1 MLVSNS
7 KVTVQDNLLIFVNDI
22 LQVPGQ
28 AYSFTGGSII
38 TFSEAPKLGDS
49 IDILFY
55 KGSGDGIDVIFRD
68 VIETVKKGDTLQISH
83 DSTIGQP
90 PRFSENERVVTL
102 VPTIDIAETNV
113 YNGPGNL
120 ADPTYERPVKWCK
133 QTEDKFIDGIGVG
146 KDRELY
152 EPVVIPTAYLINGV
166 GIGSTV
172 VYVDN
177 VKTLFDPH
185 QENFGINNL
194 DVTFITSSDAVGASA
209 TAVVSGL
216 GSVTS
221 IELSN
226 VGSGY
231 TSAPTVVIGSVGVG
245 STATAT
251 ATVGAGGTLSISITN
266 NGIGYTNTNPPQV
279 IIEQPTGKTEGT
291 TAVSYAG
298 DYGKVVGFGTTTVG
312 SDDVVIFDLF
322 TDSSLQDEDLVG
334 PGAGITIS
342 GISTGY
348 YFVVYDSNI
357 TGAGVTALDDSGNT
371 VGVGTTF
378 ADKVYFVESVSTVSV
393 ANTSIGLD
401 TVGTAVTNVKRV
413 QAIVTGMTTV
423 TGITTSKFYGNYSWG
438 RVDLQPRKFLT
449 LI

>member
-1 MLVSNS
+1 ML
-7 KVTVQDNLLIFVNDI
+7 TQLTRDLL
-22 LQVPGQ
+22 
-28 AYSFTGGSII
+28 
-38 TFSEAPKLGDS
+38 
-49 IDILFY
+49 
-55 KGSGDGIDVIFRD
+55 
-68 VIETVKKGDTLQISH
+68 
-83 DSTIGQP
+83 
-90 PRFSENERVVTL
+90 
-102 VPTIDIAETNV
+102 
-113 YNGPGNL
+113 NG
-120 ADPTYERPVKWCK
+120 V

-279 IIEQPTGKTEGT
+279 IIEQPTGKLK
-291 TAVSYAG
+291 A
-298 DYGKVVGFGTTTVG
+298 
-312 SDDVVIFDLF
+312 
-322 TDSSLQDEDLVG
+322 LQQFHTRATMVKLLDLVQQLW
-334 PGAGITIS
+334 
-342 GISTGY
+342 
-348 YFVVYDSNI
+348 VVMMS
-357 TGAGVTALDDSGNT
+357 LSL
-371 VGVGTTF
+371 
-378 ADKVYFVESVSTVSV
+378 
-393 ANTSIGLD
+393 TSS
-401 TVGTAVTNVKRV
+401 R
-413 QAIVTGMTTV
+413 
-423 TGITTSKFYGNYSWG
+423 
-438 RVDLQPRKFLT
+438 T
-449 LI
+449 LHCKMRT